1 MCVVDTLQTRLC
13 INCLSKFYFIPSQD
27 SWFFLANYTFVGDT
41 SLVGQYYNE
50 SSLKQ
55 INYDTPSTPGPT
67 EGNSMAV
74 FVVPSVVTMVVTIA
88 ASVVI
93 VCVVLCT
100 YCRSKNKALEP
111 VDCHATYQRSTRV
124 IRTRVTPSG
133 SEEYEMAQIITR
145 KGVDPNL
152 YIALALEGTRDKR
165 RMLNNFHSLPQ
176 LPMIKEEPSTHDHRV
191 VCTSTERSIA
201 DPSPVSNYTMDGEEL
216 ADHVLEYLAIS
227 APTPSVSR
235 TRLHSDL

>member
-1 MCVVDTLQTRLC
+1 M
-13 INCLSKFYFIPSQD
+13 
-27 SWFFLANYTFVGDT
+27 A
-41 SLVGQYYNE
+41 GQYHNE

-55 INYDTPSTPGPT
+55 IDYEAPSTPGPT
-67 EGNSMAV
+67 EGISMAI

-88 ASVVI
+88 ATVVI

-100 YCRSKNKALEP
+100 YCRSKSKALEP

-124 IRTRVTPSG
+124 IRTRITPTG
-133 SEEYEMAQIITR
+133 EEYEMTQIITQ

-152 YIALALEGTRDKR
+152 YIALALEGTREKR
-165 RMLNNFHSLPQ
+165 RMMNNFRSLPQ
-176 LPMIKEEPSTHDHRV
+176 LPVIKEEPSTHDHRV
-191 VCTSTERSIA
+191 VCTSTERSTA

-216 ADHVLEYLAIS
+216 ADHVLDYLAIS